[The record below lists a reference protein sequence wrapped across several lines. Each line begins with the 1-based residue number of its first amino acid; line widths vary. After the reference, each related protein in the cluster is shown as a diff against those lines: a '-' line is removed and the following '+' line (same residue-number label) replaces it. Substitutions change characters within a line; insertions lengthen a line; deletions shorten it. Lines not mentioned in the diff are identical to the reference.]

1 MEANAR
7 SAVPQRISRGPFAA
21 LQGVVEFGRRKPLGA
36 IGGAALLLFIIVAIA
51 APLISPHDPRR
62 LDATYVFKAPSSER
76 LLGGDS
82 VGRDV
87 LSRLIFGSRVS
98 LGVGL
103 ASVAIGISLGALLGI
118 VSAYLGGM
126 FDLLVQRV
134 VDAFLAFPAIILGL
148 TIVAVLGSSVF
159 NVVLALVF
167 VLTPGSVRT
176 TRAQALAI
184 KEMDYV
190 LAARAI
196 GADSWRIVMKH
207 LAPNCMA
214 IFIILFTITLGLAII
229 VESSL
234 SFLGVGVPPN
244 VPSWGGMLSEAG
256 AGNFD
261 RAPWLAIVPGVAISS
276 VVFAVNF
283 LGDALR
289 DVLDPRLRMG

>member
-1 MEANAR
+1 MNANTDL
-7 SAVPQRISRGPFAA
+7 VISRGGMQRVYPVF
-21 LQGVVEFGRRKPLGA
+21 QGVANFSKRKPLGA
-36 IGGAALLLFIIVAIA
+36 IGGAALVLFVLIALL
-51 APLISPHDPRR
+51 APLISPHNPRK
-62 LDATYVFKAPSSER
+62 LSAEFVFAEPSAER
-76 LLGGDS
+76 LLGGDA

-87 LSRLIFGSRVS
+87 LSRVIFGARVS

-103 ASVAIGISLGALLGI
+103 LSVGIGITFGTLVGI
-118 VSAYLGGM
+118 VSAYFGGK
-126 FDLLVQRV
+126 FDLLVQRI

-148 TIVAVLGSSVF
+148 TIVAVLGASVF

-176 TRAQALAI
+176 ARSQALVI

-190 LAARAI
+190 LAARAV
-196 GADSWRIVMKH
+196 GASSWRIVMKH
-207 LAPNCMA
+207 LVPNCMA

-256 AGNFD
+256 AGTFK
-261 RAPWLAIVPGVAISS
+261 RAPWMAIVPGVAISS
-276 VVFAVNF
+276 VVFAVNL

-289 DVLDPRLRMG
+289 DVLDPRLRTG

>member
-1 MEANAR
+1 MA
-7 SAVPQRISRGPFAA
+7 
-21 LQGVVEFGRRKPLGA
+21 
-36 IGGAALLLFIIVAIA
+36 LFILIA
-51 APLISPHDPRR
+51 LIAPVVSPHNPRR
-62 LDATYVFKAPSSER
+62 LNADHVFAPPSAER

-87 LSRLIFGSRVS
+87 LSRVIFGSRVS

-103 ASVAIGISLGALLGI
+103 ASVGIGITIGTLLGI
-118 VSAYLGGM
+118 VSAYFGGK
-126 FDLLVQRV
+126 FDLLIQRI

-159 NVVLALVF
+159 NVILALVF
-167 VLTPGSVRT
+167 VLTPGAVRT
-176 TRAQALAI
+176 ARSQALAI

-190 LAARAI
+190 LAARAV
-196 GADSWRIVMKH
+196 GADSWRIVMRH
-207 LAPNCMA
+207 LVPNCMA

-234 SFLGVGVPPN
+234 SFLGVGIPPN

-256 AGNFD
+256 AGTFK
-261 RAPWLAIVPGVAISS
+261 RAPWMAIVPGLAISS
-276 VVFAVNF
+276 VVFAVNL

-289 DVLDPRLRMG
+289 DVLDPRLRTG

>member
-1 MEANAR
+1 MESNAGIVIDR
-7 SAVPQRISRGPFAA
+7 AGVQRVYPVLRAIVSFS
-21 LQGVVEFGRRKPLGA
+21 RRKPLGA
-36 IGGAALLLFIIVAIA
+36 IGAAAMAFFVIIAIA
-51 APLISPHDPRR
+51 AEIISPHDARK
-62 LDATYVFKAPSSER
+62 LNAEYVFAPPSSDR

-118 VSAYLGGM
+118 VSAYLGGL

-159 NVVLALVF
+159 NVILALVF

-176 TRAQALAI
+176 ARSQALAI

-190 LAARAI
+190 LAARAV
-196 GADSWRIVMKH
+196 GADSFRIVMKH
-207 LAPNCMA
+207 LVPNCMA